1 GDGSTIKLTF
11 YKWLSPKGVWIHD
24 EGVEP
29 TVEAKQPDY
38 FYTHPIQIEEPL
50 VYNHT
55 GEKIEN
61 VQQMLKG
68 LGYQI
73 DRVDGY
79 IDEVTQEAEN
89 ASHND
94 TDRKVTGEIDE
105 KIASLI
111 EAKVID
117 KIRNG
122 DDDQELEEALHHLY
136 K

>member
-1 GDGSTIKLTF
+1 TIKLTF
-11 YKWLSPKGVWIHD
+11 YKWLSPKGVWIHE

-79 IDEVTQEAEN
+79 FDEATEAE
-89 ASHND
+89 
-94 TDRKVTGEIDE
+94 V
-105 KIASLI
+105 I
-111 EAKVID
+111 E

-122 DDDQELEEALHHLY
+122 DDDQQLEEALNHLY